1 MEGKILRFAQ
11 DDREGNAQDDGG
23 GSVQDDRDGDA
34 LDGEREKVRMREEG
48 EQDERQKRSGM
59 AERNL
64 NGRREPVWQRTI

>member
-1 MEGKILRFAQ
+1 MEGKILRCAQ

-23 GSVQDDRDGDA
+23 GSVQDDGGGSAQDDGDRDA

-48 EQDERQKRSGM
+48 EQDERQKRAGM

-64 NGRREPVWQRTI
+64 NGRR

>member
-11 DDREGNAQDDGG
+11 DDREGNNQDDGG
-23 GSVQDDRDGDA
+23 GSAQDDRDGDA

-48 EQDERQKRSGM
+48 EQDERQKRAGM

-64 NGRREPVWQRTI
+64 NGRR